1 MFEILL
7 QADQALAGGDLD
19 QAEQAYWQLVEID
32 GSNTIAMA
40 GLAQVAFQRGDK
52 RLARAF
58 AERALKVD
66 PDSVSARKIMAAL
79 EGRETGSAADEAGLR
94 AQVANLEALGKR
106 KRSTSGEA
114 GGGAAA
120 KGGAAKEADAEGV
133 AAARG
138 QAEAQTADEAWAAE
152 AARMEQE
159 AIRAAEARAAE
170 VLAALAQEEAE
181 ARAAEVEAAIEAA
194 GEEEEPPAPT
204 GKATA
209 GERPAEAAR
218 PGRAVDPFSEAES
231 AATIEAIVA
240 ADEAE
245 EEQPA
250 PAGKAERAQA
260 ELEDSERQLAAAERE
275 SAALAADTAPS
286 RVSGAAEAAGRAA
299 GTAAGPVRRPAR
311 GRFPAAS
318 PTSDDLDDE
327 LPDAVDTDE
336 ETSGR
341 PIPIEAGAFGPDGTS
356 EEDAEAAAMREAMDM
371 IAEGETDKPGEGET
385 EKPGEGDSPPRKGL
399 FRRFRGG

>member
-94 AQVANLEALGKR
+94 AQVTNLEALGKR
-106 KRSTSGEA
+106 RRSTRGEA
-114 GGGAAA
+114 GGGETASGAPASGAAA
-120 KGGAAKEADAEGV
+120 SEADAGE
-133 AAARG
+133 AAAANG
-138 QAEAQTADEAWAAE
+138 QAEAQAEDEAWAAE

-159 AIRAAEARAAE
+159 AIRAAEARATE

-181 ARAAEVEAAIEAA
+181 ARAAEVEAAVEAA
-194 GEEEEPPAPT
+194 GEEEQRPAPAKQT
-204 GKATA
+204 TA

-231 AATIEAIVA
+231 AATIEAIDA
-240 ADEAE
+240 ADEVDE
-245 EEQPA
+245 EPPA
-250 PAGKAERAQA
+250 PTGKAEPAQA
-260 ELEDSERQLAAAERE
+260 EPEDSERQLAAAERE

-299 GTAAGPVRRPAR
+299 GTAARPATR
-311 GRFPAAS
+311 PSKGRFPAAS

-356 EEDAEAAAMREAMDM
+356 EENAEEAAMREAMDM
-371 IAEGETDKPGEGET
+371 VAKDET
-385 EKPGEGDSPPRKGL
+385 EKPDEADSPPRKGL
-399 FRRFRGG
+399 FRRLRGE